1 MIAVLG
7 INHKTA
13 DVHIRESFFISPRKV
28 GPLAEEILQK
38 TEIQEILIFS
48 TCNRTE
54 VYYYSKGECHKT
66 ETRKILEILHEF
78 LNCKQDYS
86 DVFYTWKKTAAIKHL
101 FRVTSGADSMLL
113 GEAQIVGQIKEAYL
127 LCTSLALTD
136 AVLMRLFQ
144 KAFEVS
150 KRVRSE
156 TNIQKGA
163 TSISYVAIDMCVDK
177 VENIKEKKIL
187 IIGAGEIARKALNHL
202 KKKGCE
208 NFIIV
213 NRTLETAKQLAAEN
227 GGTAV
232 AFEKFPEYLPG
243 CDIVIAATNA
253 GRHLITRQDIISYA
267 GNPGSAHQV
276 LIDLS
281 VPRNIDESAG
291 NLENICL
298 IGVDDLQSVTDKTA
312 ELRTGSLDHAE
323 QIIDEMTGGFLEWY
337 NNRKLRSIIKTITK
351 NIQNVHEQELSNSRK
366 CYSAEEYSLVKEYGG
381 RLSQKYTRL
390 LIRSLKKLSN
400 GSHDPAALKNIK
412 DLFEI
417 NDDNNV

>member
-13 DVHIRESFFISPRKV
+13 DIHIRESFYISPKKV

-54 VYYYSKGECHKT
+54 VYYYSKARCHKT
-66 ETRKILEILHEF
+66 ETRLIIEILHEF
-78 LNCKQDYS
+78 LNCKQDHSDAFYS
-86 DVFYTWKKTAAIKHL
+86 RKKSDAVKHV

-113 GEAQIVGQIKEAYL
+113 GEDQIVSQVKEAYL

-163 TSISYVAIDMCVDK
+163 TSISYVAIDMCGDK
-177 VENIKEKKIL
+177 FKNIKDKKIL
-187 IIGAGEIARKALNHL
+187 VIGAGEIARRALCHL
-202 KKKGCE
+202 KKKGCT
-208 NFIIV
+208 NFIIA
-213 NRTLETAKQLAAEN
+213 NRTLDTAKQLAAEN
-227 GGTAV
+227 GGIAV
-232 AFEKFPEYLPG
+232 EFEKFPDHLPG
-243 CDIVIAATNA
+243 CDIIIAATNA
-253 GRHLITRQDIISYA
+253 GRHIITRQDILSYS
-267 GNPGSAHQV
+267 GKPGYIHQMLV
-276 LIDLS
+276 DLS
-281 VPRNIDESAG
+281 VPRNIEESAG
-291 NLENICL
+291 DLENICL
-298 IGVDDLQSVTDKTA
+298 IGVDDLQTVTDKTA
-312 ELRTGSLDHAE
+312 KLRTASLAQAG
-323 QIIDEMTGGFLEWY
+323 QIIDEMAGEFLEWY
-337 NNRKLRSIIKTITK
+337 NNRKLRSIIKTITR
-351 NIQNVHEQELSNSRK
+351 NIQNVHEQELTNSRD
-366 CYSAEEYSLVKEYGG
+366 CYSTREYSLIKEYGG

-390 LIRSLKKLSN
+390 LIKSLKRLSN
-400 GSHDPAALKNIK
+400 GNDDPADLKKIK

-417 NDDNNV
+417 KDDNID